1 MNGVDPGPLLL
12 SFEVATVATVLAA
25 VLGITVAALLAN
37 YRFPGRDLLDV
48 IFTAPMVMPP
58 TVLGYYVLVLLGR
71 RSLLGHAY
79 ESLTGSSIVFTKT
92 GAVVAATI
100 GALPLVVKSVRAALE
115 QTDPTLILA
124 ARTLGATKLR
134 AFFSVQLP
142 LATRGI
148 VAALMLAFAR
158 AVGDFG
164 VTLMV
169 AGDIPGKT
177 RTASLAI
184 YGAIQGQREREATV
198 MVVVLTALV
207 LCLLYAV
214 GKLTAR
220 RSEDR

>member
-1 MNGVDPGPLLL
+1 MDFGPLLL
-12 SFEVATVATVLAA
+12 SFEVATIATVLAA
-25 VLGITVAALLAN
+25 IVGIGVAAILAN
-37 YRFPGRDLLDV
+37 LRFVGRDLLDV

-71 RSLLGHAY
+71 RSVIGHAY
-79 ESLTGSSIVFTKT
+79 ESLTGSSIVFTMT

-100 GALPLVVKSVRAALE
+100 GALPMVVKSVRAALE
-115 QTDPTLILA
+115 ETDPTLILA
-124 ARTLGATKLR
+124 ARTLGATPLR

-184 YGAIQGQREREATV
+184 YGAIQAQREEEAAV
-198 MVVVLTALV
+198 MVGVLTALV
-207 LCLLYAV
+207 LGLLYGV

-220 RSEDR
+220 RPEER

>member
-1 MNGVDPGPLLL
+1 VNGVDLHPLLL
-12 SFEVATVATVLAA
+12 SFEVATIATLLATII
-25 VLGITVAALLAN
+25 GIGGAALLAN
-37 YRFPGRDLLDV
+37 FRFPGRDVVDV

-71 RSLLGHAY
+71 RSMIGQAY
-79 ESLTGSSIVFTKT
+79 EAVTGSSIVFTPT

-100 GALPLVVKSVRAALE
+100 GAVPLVVKNVRAALE
-115 QTDPTLILA
+115 ETDPTLILA
-124 ARTLGATKLR
+124 ARTLGATRLR

-148 VAALMLAFAR
+148 IAALMLAFAR
-158 AVGDFG
+158 AIGDFG

-169 AGDIPGKT
+169 AGDIPRKT

-184 YGAIQGQREREATV
+184 YGAIQGQRDQEATT
-198 MVVVLTALV
+198 MVVVLTLLV
-207 LCLLYAV
+207 LSLLYAV

-220 RSEDR
+220 PAR

>member
-1 MNGVDPGPLLL
+1 MDFGPLLL
-12 SFEVATVATVLAA
+12 SFEVATIATVLAA
-25 VLGITVAALLAN
+25 IVGIGVAAILAN
-37 YRFPGRDLLDV
+37 LRFVGRDLLDV

-71 RSLLGHAY
+71 RSVIGHAY
-79 ESLTGSSIVFTKT
+79 ESLTGSSIVFTMT

-100 GALPLVVKSVRAALE
+100 GALPMVVKSVRAALE
-115 QTDPTLILA
+115 ETDPTLILA
-124 ARTLGATKLR
+124 ARTLGATPLR

-184 YGAIQGQREREATV
+184 YGAIQAQREEEAAV
-198 MVVVLTALV
+198 MVGVLTALV
-207 LCLLYAV
+207 LGLLYGV

-220 RSEDR
+220 RTEER

>member
-1 MNGVDPGPLLL
+1 MNLGPLIL
-12 SFEVATVATVLAA
+12 SFEVATLATLLAA
-25 VLGITVAALLAN
+25 VIGIGVAALLAN
-37 YRFPGRDLLDV
+37 YRFFGRDLLDV

-71 RSLLGHAY
+71 RSVIGHAF
-79 ESLTGSSIVFTKT
+79 EALTGSSIVFTFV

-124 ARTLGATKLR
+124 ARTLGATRLR

-148 VAALMLAFAR
+148 AAALMLAFAR

-184 YGAIQGQREREATV
+184 YNAIQAQREQEAML
-198 MVVVLTALV
+198 MVVVLTTVCLA
-207 LCLLYAV
+207 LLYAV

-220 RSEDR
+220 RTEDR

>member
-1 MNGVDPGPLLL
+1 VNGVDLHPLLL
-12 SFEVATVATVLAA
+12 SFEVATIATILAA
-25 VLGITVAALLAN
+25 IIGIGGAALLAN
-37 YRFPGRDLLDV
+37 FRFPGRDVIDI

-71 RSLLGHAY
+71 RSIIGQAY
-79 ESLTGSSIVFTKT
+79 EAITGSSIVFTPT

-100 GALPLVVKSVRAALE
+100 GAVPLVVKNVRAALE
-115 QTDPTLILA
+115 ETDPTLILA
-124 ARTLGATKLR
+124 ARTLGATRLR

-148 VAALMLAFAR
+148 IAALMLAFAR
-158 AVGDFG
+158 AIGDFG

-184 YGAIQGQREREATV
+184 YGAIQGQRDQEATT
-198 MVVVLTALV
+198 MVVVLTLLV
-207 LCLLYAV
+207 LSLLYAV

-220 RSEDR
+220 PAR